1 MKANKIILGCANLGQ
16 KYGIRDKS
24 LKINE
29 FKKIYKFALK
39 KKIFYFDTA
48 ADYGNSEKLLGQIK
62 SSSNKKTF
70 FITKLPK
77 KKYSNFSKEI
87 EISIRN
93 SLSRLNKK
101 NIFGIHVHDPQL
113 LINKN
118 KFKVYKALQ
127 SAKQKK
133 LIKHIGVSVYE
144 IQEIKKILKFFKID
158 IIQIPLNILDNRF
171 LKGGFLKKLKKKV
184 KEIHARSIFLKG
196 LLLKDSLSRPKYF
209 DRWKL
214 LKNVDFFFK
223 KNKIDRLQ
231 YCVNYVLN
239 IKEVDRIVIGISS
252 KKQLSNILNIKKRRG
267 QKLPIFTNQNVVDK
281 RLLIPKYW
289 KI

>member
-1 MKANKIILGCANLGQ
+1 M
-16 KYGIRDKS
+16 
-24 LKINE
+24 
-29 FKKIYKFALK
+29 
-39 KKIFYFDTA
+39 
-48 ADYGNSEKLLGQIK
+48 LGQIK
-62 SSSNKKTF
+62 SLGNKKTF

-93 SLSRLNKK
+93 SLLRLNKK
-101 NIFGIHVHDPQL
+101 NIFGVHVHDPKL

-127 SAKQKK
+127 NAKQKK
-133 LIKHIGVSVYE
+133 LIKYIGVSVYE

-214 LKNVDFFFK
+214 LKNVDFF
-223 KNKIDRLQ
+223 
-231 YCVNYVLN
+231 
-239 IKEVDRIVIGISS
+239 
-252 KKQLSNILNIKKRRG
+252 
-267 QKLPIFTNQNVVDK
+267 
-281 RLLIPKYW
+281 
-289 KI
+289 

>member
-1 MKANKIILGCANLGQ
+1 MKASKIILGCANLGK

-77 KKYSNFSKEI
+77 KKYSNFSEEI

-101 NIFGIHVHDPQL
+101 NIFGVHVHDPQL

-118 KFKVYKALQ
+118 KFKVYEALQ

-133 LIKHIGVSVYE
+133 LIKYIGVSVYE

-158 IIQIPLNILDNRF
+158 IIQIPVNILDNRF
-171 LKGGFLKKLKKKV
+171 LKGGFLKNLKKKV

-196 LLLKDSLSRPKYF
+196 LLLKDRSSRPKYF

-214 LKNVDFFFK
+214 LKNVDLFFK

-231 YCVNYVLN
+231 YCMNYVLN
-239 IKEVDRIVIGISS
+239 IKEVDKLVIGISS

-267 QKLPIFTNQNVVDK
+267 QKLPIFIHQNVVDK

>member
-1 MKANKIILGCANLGQ
+1 MKASKIILGCANLGK

-77 KKYSNFSKEI
+77 KKYSNFSEEI

-133 LIKHIGVSVYE
+133 LIKYIGVSVYE

-158 IIQIPLNILDNRF
+158 IIQIPVNILDNRF
-171 LKGGFLKKLKKKV
+171 LKGGFLKNLKKKV

-196 LLLKDSLSRPKYF
+196 LLLKDRSSRPKYF

-214 LKNVDFFFK
+214 LKNVDLFFK

-231 YCVNYVLN
+231 YCMNYVLN
-239 IKEVDRIVIGISS
+239 IKEVDKLVIGISS

-267 QKLPIFTNQNVVDK
+267 QKLPIFIHQNVVDK